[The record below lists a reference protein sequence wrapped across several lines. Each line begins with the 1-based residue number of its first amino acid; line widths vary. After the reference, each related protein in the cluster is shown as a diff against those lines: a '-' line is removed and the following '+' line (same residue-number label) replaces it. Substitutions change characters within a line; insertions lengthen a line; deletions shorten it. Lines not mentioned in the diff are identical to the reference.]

1 MDGTVNIGK
10 ELIPGAKECFDF
22 LIENHISY
30 VFITNNSSK
39 NVTDYV
45 KKMNGLGISCTE
57 NDFFTSIEASK
68 IYVKEKRYQHICLV
82 GTKSFQKEMQEFDLV
97 KEYQKGKADV
107 VLFGYDTELT
117 YKKLEVATK
126 YLEDGVPFIATNPD
140 LRCPMEEGRYLPDCG
155 SFCHMMEDTTGR
167 KPLYLGKPNATM
179 IELLLKKYHMEK
191 EDILVVG
198 DRLYTDIKVAVNAKC
213 ESVGVLSGECTKND
227 FEISDYYP
235 TYLIDSIL
243 YLPDVLM
250 GKTKKY
256 RD

>member
-1 MDGTVNIGK
+1 MVCFDMDGTVNIGNQ
-10 ELIPGAKECFDF
+10 LIPGAKECFDF
-22 LIENHISY
+22 LIENNISY

-45 KKMNGLGISCTE
+45 KKMNRLGIPCTE
-57 NDFFTSIEASK
+57 YNFFTSIEASK
-68 IYVKEKRYQHICLV
+68 IYVKEHGYQHICLV
-82 GTKSFQKEMQEFDLV
+82 GTKSFENEMQDYDLV
-97 KEYQKGKADV
+97 REYEKGKADC

-167 KPLYLGKPNATM
+167 KPIYLGKPNAAM
-179 IELLLKKYHMEK
+179 IELLLKKYNLQK

-198 DRLYTDIKVAVNAKC
+198 DRLYTDIKVAVNARVD
-213 ESVGVLSGECTKND
+213 SVGVLSGECTQKD
-227 FEISDYYP
+227 FDESPFHP
-235 TYLIDSIL
+235 TYLIDSIAS
-243 YLPDVLM
+243 LPEILS
-250 GKTKKY
+250 K
-256 RD
+256 